1 MLNDW
6 KQERFIMKT
15 LHRLS
20 RQRVLLILQPGNA
33 WVIENVVSEENE
45 QVAAALRTCHLRGW
59 VEVQQNAVP
68 RMRLTPEGNFPER
81 DLPDGIAPV
90 YRLTEAG
97 WNVIHRSHEW
107 IMVTC
112 VIASATL
119 VVTIL
124 GIIVTIT
131 LIGK

>member
-45 QVAAALRTCHLRGW
+45 QVAAALRTCHLRG
-59 VEVQQNAVP
+59 
-68 RMRLTPEGNFPER
+68 
-81 DLPDGIAPV
+81 
-90 YRLTEAG
+90 
-97 WNVIHRSHEW
+97 
-107 IMVTC
+107 
-112 VIASATL
+112 
-119 VVTIL
+119 
-124 GIIVTIT
+124 
-131 LIGK
+131 